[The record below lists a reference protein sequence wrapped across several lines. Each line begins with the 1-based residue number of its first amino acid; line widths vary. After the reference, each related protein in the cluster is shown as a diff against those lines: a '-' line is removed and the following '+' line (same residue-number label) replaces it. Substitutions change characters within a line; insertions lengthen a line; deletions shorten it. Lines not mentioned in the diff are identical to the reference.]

1 MEAGRDNSVRSMN
14 VVMQK
19 NIKHVSKLSGTPL
32 HVFCLKKNV
41 FYSQDTKG
49 LLFIYVTAY
58 CQTCCLIQ

>member
-1 MEAGRDNSVRSMN
+1 MEAGRDNVRSMN

-41 FYSQDTKG
+41 LYSQDAKG
-49 LLFIYVTAY
+49 LLFLYMSLLTAR
-58 CQTCCLIQ
+58 LVA